1 MNNDK
6 LINELKNEIEQT
18 YLKTVNQLYDE
29 AKKNDESP
37 LTHLFIYRF
46 YEKIILSNYF
56 SKPPDKI
63 IISINNW
70 IISGNSLF
78 IDILYCKKSPQNTL
92 EHIITQDKYKN
103 LFDETAI
110 ELAKIRL
117 YNTDFFKKQEE

>member
-78 IDILYCKKSPQNTL
+78 IDILLLIGLSS
-92 EHIITQDKYKN
+92 
-103 LFDETAI
+103 
-110 ELAKIRL
+110 
-117 YNTDFFKKQEE
+117 FFIVSLLLIS